1 MARKIRRNYIRVVT
15 VFVRILSTTILLLA
29 WNVALAADYSTPM
42 GRVKDSV
49 ERVLGILNDTSLDRE
64 TQWRKV
70 AVVIDESFDFRSM
83 SQSVLSTHWR
93 RATLEERERFTEFFS
108 QYIEETYRSKIEAY
122 TDQKIE
128 YKKETINGDRAVVDV
143 SIVTSSSAIPVSFKL
158 KDNGGDWFAYDV
170 VIEGVSLVNNYRNI
184 FTAIAKNEGMDGLL
198 SDIQRRI
205 DHYKSSVDG
214 KAVKPDI

>member
-1 MARKIRRNYIRVVT
+1 MTVKKRRYYTRFVT
-15 VFVRILSTTILLLA
+15 MFSRILSTAVLLLV

-49 ERVLGILNDTSLDRE
+49 ERVLGILNDTSLDQE
-64 TQWRKV
+64 TQWRKI

>member
-1 MARKIRRNYIRVVT
+1 MFT
-15 VFVRILSTTILLLA
+15 RILSIAVLLLV

-42 GRVKDSV
+42 GRVQDSV
-49 ERVLGILNDTSLDRE
+49 ERVLGILNDTSLDQE
-64 TQWRKV
+64 TQWRRI

-143 SIVTSSSAIPVSFKL
+143 SIVTNSATIPVSFKL

-184 FTAIAKNEGMDGLL
+184 FTAIAKNEGMNGLL

-205 DHYKSSVDG
+205 DHYKSSVAG
-214 KAVKPDI
+214 KKINPDI